1 MPSFGRQVI
10 GPTQGHPIM
19 VSYDG
24 EPDWKSGGV
33 TLDWAT
39 IPSVAADTT
48 LIDGTVIP
56 AGSSGL
62 ELGAVLTKITSSGK
76 YGPWSPT
83 MSATTVNGATGIGA
97 LTMVLASGANI
108 VPGDVLTIDTAGQ
121 QETAT
126 VRSVSTNTV
135 TFTAP
140 LTKTHADTVAVTKA
154 NDGRQTLTPG
164 EVCVLNMSV
173 VRTNPGILVPGATD
187 HPAVIVGG
195 RVWKDRLK
203 AGGTNQPTIAN
214 LVAAL
219 PRLLIV
225 EV

>member
-1 MPSFGRQVI
+1 MPSYGRQVI
-10 GPTQGHPIM
+10 GPTMGHPIM
-19 VSYDG
+19 VSFDG
-24 EPDWKSGGV
+24 QPEWKAGGI

-39 IPSVAADTT
+39 VPAVATAVTFT
-48 LIDGTVIP
+48 DGMVVP
-56 AGSSGL
+56 VGSSGL
-62 ELGAVLTKITSSGK
+62 PFGTVLTKITASGK

-83 MSATTVNGATGIGA
+83 KSNTTVNGATGIGA
-97 LTMVLASGANI
+97 ITMVLASGANI
-108 VPGDVLTIDTAGQ
+108 IPGDVLTIDTAGQ

-126 VRSVSTNTV
+126 VLSVSTNTV

-164 EVCVLNMSV
+164 EVCVLNQSV
-173 VRTNPGILVPGATD
+173 LQSAPGILVPGATD
-187 HPAVIVGG
+187 HPPVLVGG

-214 LVAAL
+214 LLVAL